1 MPGKRNLSEVLLKGA
16 VASIAGGLAIKLL
29 WEAGQ
34 RTLVAENRRV
44 PSPTTDVV
52 RTLAARKG
60 MALTPSQEQA
70 AAGAIYGATMLAY
83 GALYGIVQSRFRPD
97 PVAHGLLLAGIMY
110 AANFPSF
117 GALPRLGILPSPREQ
132 TAEETAIPIV
142 AQAAYGL
149 VTAYVFHA
157 LDRDRDALSH
167 ESFPPLP
174 FLPPSR
180 AMGQNLPP

>member
-1 MPGKRNLSEVLLKGA
+1 MPGQRNLSEGLLKGA

-34 RTLVAENRRV
+34 RTLVAQDRRV

-52 RTLAARKG
+52 RTLATRKG

-83 GALYGIVQSRFRPD
+83 GALYGIVQSRFHPN
-97 PVAHGLLLAGIMY
+97 PVAHGLLLAGVMY

-117 GALPRLGILPSPREQ
+117 GALPRLGVLPKLQEQ

-149 VTAYVFHA
+149 VMAYVF
-157 LDRDRDALSH
+157 DALGGDSDARLQNSSSAMSH
-167 ESFPPLP
+167 RSMTQ
-174 FLPPSR
+174 